1 MDAISLFKTTWSGT
15 SCQLLLSW
23 KSWGQVLRFKIS
35 LRARLMEVFM
45 LFGHRLS
52 GGGHCFTKSISSSS
66 SQYSRLFERREEKKM
81 YVEGAKEATPPRE
94 RRSKLYSN
102 PLRKICH
109 CKNASYSFTLKQ
121 NNCTPANSVHILLL
135 GLFIYYLC
143 FTLLLHV
150 CTLWEGW
157 GMPQY
162 MCRKLKDFWSWFSF
176 RIFYLKFFFI

>member
-1 MDAISLFKTTWSGT
+1 MLFPFLKRPGVELAV
-15 SCQLLLSW
+15 SCSYLEKAEVKCWDLKLVLEPDSW
-23 KSWGQVLRFKIS
+23 KFSCFLDTGS
-35 LRARLMEVFM
+35 L
-45 LFGHRLS
+45 
-52 GGGHCFTKSISSSS
+52 GGHCFTKSISSSS

-81 YVEGAKEATPPRE
+81 YVERAKEATPPRE

-157 GMPQY
+157 DMPQY
-162 MCRKLKDFWSWFSF
+162 MCGKLKDFWSWFSF
-176 RIFYLKFFFI
+176 HIFYLKFFFI

>member
-1 MDAISLFKTTWSGT
+1 
-15 SCQLLLSW
+15 
-23 KSWGQVLRFKIS
+23 
-35 LRARLMEVFM
+35 
-45 LFGHRLS
+45 
-52 GGGHCFTKSISSSS
+52 
-66 SQYSRLFERREEKKM
+66 M

-102 PLRKICH
+102 PPREICN

-157 GMPQY
+157 GTPQY
-162 MCRKLKDFWSWFSF
+162 MCGKLKDFWSWFSF
-176 RIFYLKFFFI
+176 HIFYLKFFFLYNIFSLYSFSFFNFSQVLPSPPYPSNFMIFYLSQNTANNENHNKQTKNTNT